1 MHTEYYPPLDQ
12 LSWATLEPS
21 GLAKHFVPMPIAAPA
36 ALSTSERRYR
46 RLFEAAREGI
56 LLVDPATRRVI
67 EVNPFLA
74 EFLGYAP
81 AEIVGRELF
90 EIGLLPDE
98 AAVHSAFRELRANSY
113 VCLEELSLQTKDG
126 RAVHVEFIGNLYD
139 EDGQLVI
146 QCHVHDITERKK
158 SADALAA
165 ARGKLSRHAVELEAI
180 VARRTTELQLTNRQL
195 EAFVYTI
202 AHDLR
207 APLRTMQGFS
217 QLLVEEHT
225 ASLSQPGRD
234 YANFINTAAQTLD
247 RLLADLLVFSQVSQE
262 KIELLPLPL
271 EAVVKS
277 ALAGCAAEISAG
289 HALIENVSPWPV
301 VLAHP
306 ATLRQVLV
314 NLIGNAVKF
323 VGASLP
329 RVRLRA
335 EERPDGIVRVW
346 VEDNG
351 IGIHPE
357 FQERIFEV
365 FQRLHTVEY
374 PGTGIGLAIVQKG
387 MERMGGRAGVVSS
400 PGAGSRFWIELAG
413 VPLDVNPR
421 NESEEKP

>member
-1 MHTEYYPPLDQ
+1 M
-12 LSWATLEPS
+12 S
-21 GLAKHFVPMPIAAPA
+21 PIAPIAS
-36 ALSTSERRYR
+36 STSELRYR

-56 LLVDPATRRVI
+56 LLVDPATRRII

-74 EFLGYAP
+74 EFLGYRP
-81 AEIVGRELF
+81 AELVGRELF

-98 AAVHSAFRELRANSY
+98 TAAHSAFRELHTQGY
-113 VCLEELSLQTKDG
+113 VYLEELPLRTKAG
-126 RAVHVEFIGNLYD
+126 RQVHVEFIGNLYD
-139 EDGQLVI
+139 EDGQPVI

-165 ARGKLSRHAVELEAI
+165 ARRKLARHAVELEAI
-180 VARRTTELQLTNRQL
+180 VDRRTTQLRLTNQQL

-225 ASLSQPGRD
+225 AALGEQARD

-271 EAVVKS
+271 EAVVQS
-277 ALAGCAAEISAG
+277 ALSNCEAEIA
-289 HALIENVSPWPV
+289 VSRASVETIAPWPV

-306 ATLRQVLV
+306 TTLRQVLV

-323 VGASLP
+323 VGAALP

-335 EERPDGIVRVW
+335 EERPEGIVRVW

-351 IGIHPE
+351 IGIPAE
-357 FQERIFEV
+357 FQQRIFQV
-365 FQRLHTVEY
+365 FQRLHTIEY

-387 MERMGGRAGVVSS
+387 MERMGGRAGVLSS
-400 PGAGSRFWIELAG
+400 PGAGSKFWIELAG
-413 VPLDVNPR
+413 VPLDANPPPAL
-421 NESEEKP
+421 EGKP